1 MSEESTP
8 AKRKKKSTE
17 KAERVFTPAPGAK
30 SKATTKRVIALI
42 LWAIAIGIELFAIF
56 WIMRPP
62 FDELVEAGGFPQNR
76 WYMLIGALVVIG
88 ILSVIGSM
96 LWKQANR
103 LDPASE
109 KEKFRFFVQNQL
121 GAIIALVAFLP
132 LIILIFTNKD
142 MNAKQKNTAGIVGIV
157 IALAAVLL
165 GVDFKPMSQEQ
176 AAVESQV
183 VAELTGEDVVYWT
196 EGGAVMH
203 LCEGVSD
210 LSNSANILQSTT
222 GEALDEGKEGI
233 TLKIEQELDQCGLPV
248 PENVDEIVDWVRES
262 RGLDGETDDIVEE
275 EEPVEA
281 TEEVAAE

>member
-1 MSEESTP
+1 MSDETTP

-30 SKATTKRVIALI
+30 SKATTKRVIAI
-42 LWAIAIGIELFAIF
+42 VLWVIAIGIELGAIF
-56 WIMRPP
+56 WLLRPP
-62 FDELVEAGGFPQNR
+62 FDELVENGGFPQWR
-76 WYMLIGALVVIG
+76 WYSLLGVLVVIG

-109 KEKFRFFVQNQL
+109 KEPFRFFIQNQL

-157 IALAAVLL
+157 IAVAAILL

-183 VAELTGEDVVYWT
+183 VAELTGQDVVYWT

-210 LSNSANILQSTT
+210 LSNSANILESTT

-233 TLKIEQELDQCGLPV
+233 TLKIEQELEQCGLPV
-248 PENVDEIVDWVRES
+248 PENVDDIVDWVRES
-262 RGLDGETDDIVEE
+262 RGLDGGTDDAVVDEE
-275 EEPVEA
+275 EL
-281 TEEVAAE
+281 EEVPAG